1 MPYRLRYAAR
11 LQAFLKHYAVS
22 RVDDNFEGILWLK
35 FCPLN
40 GGPEFLGCVCY
51 LPPIEST
58 RNIDG
63 GEFFDTL
70 LCQIHMYCKSNVF
83 FLCGDYNARCAS
95 LDDFIAGVDKIEDR
109 EVIDFTT
116 NKYGKLLCEF

>member
-1 MPYRLRYAAR
+1 MFGHNRKNTHINAKKGSGGVGFFVK
-11 LQAFLKHYAVS
+11 QAFLKHYAVS

-63 GEFFDTL
+63 ANFLTL
-70 LCQIHMYCKSNVF
+70 FYARYTCIARVMYSSYV
-83 FLCGDYNARCAS
+83 
-95 LDDFIAGVDKIEDR
+95 
-109 EVIDFTT
+109 VIIMQDVPV
-116 NKYGKLLCEF
+116 